1 MSGAPQN
8 RDRLAEITA
17 GTHAVIDLDA
27 YRSNLQRVAAMTGE
41 DFAVL
46 AVVKANA
53 YGHGAVECAEEAVRA
68 GCVYLGVARID
79 EAVQL
84 RRGGIAAQI
93 LVIGPPNM
101 AQIGLAI
108 ERDVALTVATRDSAD
123 AVIQA
128 ARQAGR
134 RAIVHLKIDTGLH
147 RYGALP
153 ELAFQLARDLDA
165 SPHVELEGVYTHFS
179 SSDEEDPTPTKI
191 QIERFEAAVQKLKS
205 EGIEPRHVHLA
216 NSAAILTGQFTATTM
231 VRAGI
236 LSYGLDP
243 SDEVPVETSFR
254 QILTVR
260 SVITR
265 RFTLDAG
272 ESVSYNRTY
281 TAQEPEPAAAV
292 PIGYADGIERHL
304 SNVGWFSHKGR
315 RCPIIG
321 RVCMDQTVIKVPED
335 AREGDPVTII
345 GPGDDGAMTV
355 AEVGRLCSTNTYEP
369 VTRLAA
375 RVPRIYIR
383 DGRPYRWAVPLHC
396 EWGIFEED

>member
-1 MSGAPQN
+1 MTAAPEN
-8 RDRLAEITA
+8 RDRYAEITA

-27 YRSNLQRVAAMTGE
+27 YRSNLQRAVAITGE
-41 DFAVL
+41 DFGL
-46 AVVKANA
+46 MAVVKANA

-79 EAVQL
+79 EALHL
-84 RRGGIAAQI
+84 RRGGIAAPI
-93 LVIGPPNM
+93 LVIGPANM
-101 AQIGLAI
+101 QQIGLAL
-108 ERDVALTVATRDSAD
+108 ERDIALTVATRASAD
-123 AVIQA
+123 AVIAAA
-128 ARQAGR
+128 ARTGR
-134 RAIVHLKIDTGLH
+134 RAIVHVKVDTGLH

-153 ELAFQLARDLDA
+153 ELAIQLARDLEA
-165 SPHVELEGVYTHFS
+165 SPHVDLEGIYTHFS
-179 SSDEEDPTPTKI
+179 SSDEDDPTPTLQ
-191 QIERFEAAVQKLKS
+191 QIERFEATVQRLRN

-216 NSAAILTGQFTATTM
+216 NSAAILTGQFTSTTM

-243 SDEVPVETSFR
+243 SEEVPLETSFR

-265 RFTLDAG
+265 RFVLEPG

-281 TAQEPEPAAAV
+281 TAEQPDEAAAV

-304 SNVGWFSHKGR
+304 SNVGWFAHNGR

-321 RVCMDQTVIKVPED
+321 RVCMDQTVVKVPED
-335 AREGDPVTII
+335 AREGDAVTII

-355 AEVGRLCSTNTYEP
+355 AEVGRLCGTNTYEP

-383 DGRPYRWAVPLHC
+383 DGKPYRWSVPLLC
-396 EWGIFEED
+396 ESGVFECD